1 MRSTCM
7 IQSSTPQRVLFI
19 GRIWDSFKLCFVQD
33 STSRILRSTTDL
45 EPTDDEMDM
54 DNNPQ
59 TNLSELRE
67 RHQWGM
73 YLGAEQ
79 CRGFLGAEITN
90 LNALTSLRTR
100 DEDIDLEHK
109 YALGKISLY

>member
-1 MRSTCM
+1 M
-7 IQSSTPQRVLFI
+7 
-19 GRIWDSFKLCFVQD
+19 WFVQD
-33 STSRILRSTTDL
+33 SISRILRSTNNL